1 MAQTRHRETALAKPF
16 PGLQRHTAIVSQ
28 PTTSF
33 IASQEEA
40 CATHWARHPAIFA
53 NEISDQTPQWT
64 KVPGRGNSLGRC
76 LRLHQGPGNGSASWS
91 ISGAP
96 CWGKAGCT
104 ETGMHL
110 WIAALKP
117 GHLRYEKNSLDKAR
131 IWRDEEHPVVCKVP
145 TVGLRTTFKRQPV
158 SLFCPPTKPVKD
170 PRSGLGGGWEGPE
183 TLATTSVPAPPSFC
197 SPQGHRLASRGSG
210 SL

>member
-1 MAQTRHRETALAKPF
+1 MFPPRLLLLCSGSGLSLFSSSRSMAQTRHRETALAKPF

-131 IWRDEEHPVVCKVP
+131 I
-145 TVGLRTTFKRQPV
+145 L
-158 SLFCPPTKPVKD
+158 
-170 PRSGLGGGWEGPE
+170 EGRG
-183 TLATTSVPAPPSFC
+183 TSS
-197 SPQGHRLASRGSG
+197 RL
-210 SL
+210 

>member
-1 MAQTRHRETALAKPF
+1 MLPPYCVAVPLAVCPSPAVCPASSPCFLPFRCSHPGSSFCAQGVASPF
-16 PGLQRHTAIVSQ
+16 SPPPGVWPKQGIEKLPWLNHSHGITAIVSQ

-64 KVPGRGNSLGRC
+64 KVPGRGSSLGRC

-145 TVGLRTTFKRQPV
+145 SVGL
-158 SLFCPPTKPVKD
+158 
-170 PRSGLGGGWEGPE
+170 
-183 TLATTSVPAPPSFC
+183 
-197 SPQGHRLASRGSG
+197 
-210 SL
+210 